1 MHLVKIFEGILL
13 PDRSEAEPYYGG
25 KLMLIKQR
33 VQLLTY
39 YLIQFRNHQSN
50 NFNILNLSLSVFIHH
65 AYKTAPRF
73 KTYIARIIRCVAE
86 NVKTH
91 ESEIEKDM
99 FLGTEIANSLREFPF
114 TFPGMFEEAAPTK
127 LKTLEKAYKWFFTD
141 DNVEFVSLLAYFEL
155 SG

>member
-1 MHLVKIFEGILL
+1 M
-13 PDRSEAEPYYGG
+13 
-25 KLMLIKQR
+25 
-33 VQLLTY
+33 
-39 YLIQFRNHQSN
+39 
-50 NFNILNLSLSVFIHH
+50 FIHH

-73 KTYIARIIRCVAE
+73 KNYIARIIRCVAE

-99 FLGTEIANSLREFPF
+99 FLGTEIANSLKEFPF